1 MQEMMITLQKI
12 IITETK
18 DTENSKVEIAL
29 TEIDTKMKYKIKSMK
44 NNIYIYIY
52 YELASKKNDS

>member
-1 MQEMMITLQKI
+1 MITLQKI

-44 NNIYIYIY
+44 NNI
-52 YELASKKNDS
+52 S